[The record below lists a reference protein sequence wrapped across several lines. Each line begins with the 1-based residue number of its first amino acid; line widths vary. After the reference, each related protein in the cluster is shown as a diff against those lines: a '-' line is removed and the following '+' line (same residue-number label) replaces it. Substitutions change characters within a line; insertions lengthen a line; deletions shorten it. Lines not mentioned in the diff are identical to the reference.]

1 MDRRAAE
8 AAIADFLRA
17 LGHDPATEPELRQ
30 TPARVVGAFADELL
44 AGYAVDLRAL
54 VEGGSTDA
62 PASVAGLVALRDLS
76 VATVCPHHLMPGL
89 GRADVVYKPGS
100 RVLGLG
106 TIARVVE
113 ACSRR
118 LALQETIAEDVVK
131 AFLEH
136 AGARGAYCE
145 VTLVHGCLS
154 ARGAC
159 QANARAT
166 SIARAGELSETEVA
180 LALGHT
186 GAAAR

>member
-17 LGHDPATEPELRQ
+17 LGHDPAADPELRQ
-30 TPARVVGAFADELL
+30 TPARVVEAFADELL
-44 AGYAVDLRAL
+44 SGYGVDLAAV
-54 VEGGSTDA
+54 VENGSTDA
-62 PASVAGLVALRDLS
+62 PATSAGIVALRDLS
-76 VATVCPHHLMPGL
+76 IATVCPHHLLPGL
-89 GRADVVYKPGS
+89 GRADVVYKPGK

-106 TIARVVE
+106 AIARLVD

-131 AFLEH
+131 ALLVH

-159 QANARAT
+159 QSNARAT
-166 SIARAGELSETEVA
+166 SLARDGNLSETEIA
-180 LALGHT
+180 LALGRVSE
-186 GAAAR
+186 AR